1 MKETVEPTAAT
12 MRLDGGHPAL
22 DLVNT
27 VYGQVG
33 GPVEHDVLRDPADLV
48 VLAERMGLVEGS
60 VEGGEPALRAA
71 RELRTGLD
79 ALLRAQLAGTAA
91 PPAAADRLAERMRA
105 AYAAAR
111 LARVPGGWQWTW
123 PPDDADTPVHRLAL
137 AAVGLLTDGAELA
150 RLRCCAGCCW
160 LYLDHSRGS
169 GQRGRADHGVR
180 LTRSRRRCT
189 YRRFLAFVPQ
199 SAIEHQRRPAP
210 RE

>member
-27 VYGQVG
+27 VYGQVD

-48 VLAERMGLVEGS
+48 VLAGRMGLVEGA
-60 VEGGEPALRAA
+60 VEGSEPALRAA

-169 GQRGRADHGVR
+169 GRRWCSMADCGTNAKKRRYVQ
-180 LTRSRRRCT
+180 RRRDRVSRT
-189 YRRFLAFVPQ
+189 P
-199 SAIEHQRRPAP
+199 
-210 RE
+210 

>member
-27 VYGQVG
+27 VYGQVD

-48 VLAERMGLVEGS
+48 VLAGRMGLVEGA
-60 VEGGEPALRAA
+60 VEGSEPALRAA
-71 RELRTGLD
+71 RELRTALD

-169 GQRGRADHGVR
+169 GRRWCSMADCGTNAKKRRYVQ
-180 LTRSRRRCT
+180 RRRDRVSRT
-189 YRRFLAFVPQ
+189 P
-199 SAIEHQRRPAP
+199 
-210 RE
+210 

>member
-27 VYGQVG
+27 VYGQVD

-48 VLAERMGLVEGS
+48 VLADRMGLVEGA
-60 VEGGEPALRAA
+60 VEGSEPALRAA
-71 RELRTGLD
+71 RELRTALD

-169 GQRGRADHGVR
+169 GRRWCSMADCGTNAKKRRYVQ
-180 LTRSRRRCT
+180 RRRDRVSRT
-189 YRRFLAFVPQ
+189 P
-199 SAIEHQRRPAP
+199 
-210 RE
+210 

>member
-27 VYGQVG
+27 VYGQVD

-48 VLAERMGLVEGS
+48 VLAGRMGLVEGA
-60 VEGGEPALRAA
+60 VEGSEPALRAA
-71 RELRTGLD
+71 RELRTALD

-111 LARVPGGWQWTW
+111 LARVPGGWRWTW

-169 GQRGRADHGVR
+169 GRRWCSMADCGTNAKKRRYVQ
-180 LTRSRRRCT
+180 RRRDRVSRT
-189 YRRFLAFVPQ
+189 P
-199 SAIEHQRRPAP
+199 
-210 RE
+210 

>member
-27 VYGQVG
+27 VYGQVD
-33 GPVEHDVLRDPADLV
+33 GPVEHDVLRDPTDLV
-48 VLAERMGLVEGS
+48 VLAGRMGLVEGA
-60 VEGGEPALRAA
+60 VEGSEPALRAA
-71 RELRTGLD
+71 RELRTALD

-169 GQRGRADHGVR
+169 GRRWCSMADCGTNAKKRRYVQ
-180 LTRSRRRCT
+180 RRRDRVSRT
-189 YRRFLAFVPQ
+189 P
-199 SAIEHQRRPAP
+199 
-210 RE
+210 